1 MHTLR
6 LLFLVFLLPGCAGMP
21 LPFTDHRL
29 MNFPVETSRK
39 DTNSGCIDL
48 QTLLEVSARLENQ
61 HLSFLRSHDPASAL
75 TRDSF
80 SEFLGKNCQDRVVSL
95 STSQIKN
102 ELFGDLQSIK
112 DSSKLQLLGGVLFE
126 YRNVYEMGAIEPS
139 LHVQRT
145 QHGPRFRLVA
155 IYRLEDGK
163 VIHYNFAGTT
173 DAARK
178 SRSWP
183 LDDFFGAAV
192 GLAGKAVIP

>member
-6 LLFLVFLLPGCAGMP
+6 LLLLIFLLPGCAGIP

-39 DTNSGCIDL
+39 ETNSGCISL
-48 QTLLEVSARLENQ
+48 ETLLEVSSRLENQ
-61 HLSFLRSHDPASAL
+61 HLSFLRSHDPAEAL

-95 STSQIKN
+95 STAQIKT
-102 ELFGDLQSIK
+102 ELFGDLQNIR
-112 DSSKLQLLGGVLFE
+112 DSAKLQLLGGVLFE
-126 YRNVYEMGAIEPS
+126 YRNVYEMGALEPTF
-139 LHVQRT
+139 HVQRA
-145 QHGPRFRLVA
+145 QHGPRLRLVA
-155 IYRLEDGK
+155 VYRLEDGK
-163 VIHYNFAGTT
+163 VIHFNYAGTT

-183 LDDFFGAAV
+183 LDQFFGAVV
-192 GLAGKAVIP
+192 GLAGKAAF